1 MAGPHS
7 RGAFVFNL
15 KHREKLLI
23 DIVSGLKK
31 IEVLAR
37 VINVR
42 VRLYCADAS
51 EPVKEF
57 LGLHEALD
65 VVVHDCYWDENSN
78 WSDADRAE
86 VDTY

>member
-1 MAGPHS
+1 MP
-7 RGAFVFNL
+7 FNI

-42 VRLYCADAS
+42 VRLYIGES
-51 EPVKEF
+51 PEPVKEF

-65 VVVHDCYWDENSN
+65 VVVHDCYWDEEGN
-78 WSDADRAE
+78 WADADWAE